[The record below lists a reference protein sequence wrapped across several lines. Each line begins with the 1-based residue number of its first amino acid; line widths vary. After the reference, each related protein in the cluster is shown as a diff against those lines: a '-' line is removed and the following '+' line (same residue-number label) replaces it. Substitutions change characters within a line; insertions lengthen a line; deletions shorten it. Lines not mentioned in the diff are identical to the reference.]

1 MKIFAAALNLAV
13 FTSAIKITAQT
24 EAIDK
29 TTDGYKMGAKAA
41 GAIFDSCK
49 EDKNGPECIAMKLH
63 SELKL
68 PKDVAQSLQ
77 NQMKKADKEK
87 RPLKELRGEFID
99 TLFGLYAFLNGG
111 DPAGVAAGTAP
122 FDLSKVTMAD
132 V

>member
-29 TTDGYKMGAKAA
+29 TTAGYKKGAKAA
-41 GAIFDSCK
+41 GEVFDSCAK
-49 EDKNGPECIAMKLH
+49 DSNGPECIAMKLH

-77 NQMKKADKEK
+77 LQM
-87 RPLKELRGEFID
+87 
-99 TLFGLYAFLNGG
+99 
-111 DPAGVAAGTAP
+111 
-122 FDLSKVTMAD
+122 
-132 V
+132 